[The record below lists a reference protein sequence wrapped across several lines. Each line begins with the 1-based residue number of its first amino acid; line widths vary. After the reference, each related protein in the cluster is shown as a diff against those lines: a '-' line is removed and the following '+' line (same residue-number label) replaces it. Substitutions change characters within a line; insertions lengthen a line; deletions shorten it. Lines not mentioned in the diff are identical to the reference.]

1 MANYQQGENYISGNN
16 TEYATDYSNNV
27 NNNNTNYANGNE
39 MVDLNARRKA
49 ALAEIDNAKFGWFH
63 IRACIVSGV
72 GFYTD
77 SYDIFAI
84 GLVSSMFGWIYY
96 APTHKTPYNVDTALK
111 VSASV
116 GTVVGQLLFGWLA
129 DRVGRKRMYGV
140 ELMIIIVATVAQA
153 LAGNGQAVSTWGVI
167 TFWRV
172 ILGVGIGGDYPL
184 SSVITAEFATTSR
197 RGAMMAAVFA
207 MQGLGQVSAGI
218 VALIATAAF
227 QNSIRADP
235 ANLDYVWRIVIGVG
249 AIPGF
254 IALYYRLT
262 IPETPRYTMDVEQ
275 KIEKGARDASAFLER
290 GAAAGDYTDN
300 IAVARNEGVATR
312 ASMADFGRYFGNW
325 RNGKVLFGAAYSWF
339 ALDIA
344 WYGLGLNNSII
355 LNNIGFSGGSDAY
368 TAMFNNAVG
377 NIIITLLG
385 SVPGYWISV
394 FTIEKM
400 GRKTIQI
407 MGFTMLTILFVI
419 LGFGYH
425 AILAKS
431 QAAFIVL
438 YTFAQIF
445 FNWGPNTTTF
455 IVPGEVFP
463 TRYRST
469 AHGICA
475 ASGKLGAIVSQVAF
489 GLLKDIGGTN
499 NWIDHLLEIFAFF
512 MLTGIFSSLLIP
524 ETKGKSLEELSAE
537 MDEVYANS
545 NHTAVVDQY
554 ENSTKA
560 LA

>member
-407 MGFTMLTILFVI
+407 MGFTMLTILFII